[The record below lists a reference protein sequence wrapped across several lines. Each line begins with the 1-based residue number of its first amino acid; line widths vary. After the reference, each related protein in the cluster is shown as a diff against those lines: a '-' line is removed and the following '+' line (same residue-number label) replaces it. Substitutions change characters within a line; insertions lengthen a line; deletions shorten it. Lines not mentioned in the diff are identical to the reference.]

1 MKLTESAFNS
11 TRLTFF
17 AALLILVSGVVAFLS
32 FPSQEEP
39 STTVRDAIV
48 IVANPGLP
56 AERME
61 QLVAR
66 PLEERLRQLPELK
79 HVTSTVRPGTVILQ
93 VNLRDEVRDLMP
105 VWQRMRAKIEEA
117 RPLFPA
123 GTLPPQINDDFGR
136 VAIASIA
143 VTAPGFSMSE
153 MREPL
158 KRLREGIYAIKG
170 VQGVS
175 FHGLQDERVYIE
187 FDRTRLAGLGLGANA
202 VLQQLHQQNVVLSG
216 GQVVLSGLNSAV
228 VASGE
233 IRSLEALRDFVLA
246 VPASAGTAPATVRLG
261 DIAQIRV
268 LPADPPESAAI
279 YRGDNAV
286 VLGVSMRPGQNI
298 KMLGQELKERVA
310 QLEQQLPAGFSLDF
324 VTYQADVVERE
335 MGSMNRVMAET
346 IVIVMA
352 VVVLFLGWRAG
363 IIVGS
368 IVPLTILAT
377 LLVMRAL
384 SIELHIVSMA
394 AIIIALGL
402 LVDNGIVIAEDV
414 ERRLA
419 MGEDRRTACI
429 RAGQS
434 LGIPLLTSSLVIIFA
449 FSPFF
454 FGNTTVNEYLRPL
467 VIVVA
472 LSLLSSWLLCLTV
485 TPLLCYFF
493 LKPGHHNA
501 DEPPKETGFYA
512 GYARVIRK
520 VLEHKG
526 KMLAAMTVLF
536 IGSMV
541 LLSRVPAGFLPPSER
556 PQYQVAIEL
565 QPGSDARRTQTVV
578 RDLSL
583 WLSDKKAN
591 PEVTTSI
598 GYVADGGPRVVLVL
612 SPPLPASHVGY
623 FTVSVQSA
631 KDVAPMIERT
641 RQWMAQRYPDVRVD
655 AKRFSRSANDAGTVA
670 YRISGPDETVLR
682 DIGTKIEG
690 VLRPLPGMVQVRN
703 DWGPRVPRVDVQ
715 IDQRKARRLGI
726 SSEDIATSLGA
737 RYTGVEVSVLRD
749 GDTLVPLVVRGS
761 DAERAR
767 PEDLA
772 NTLIHPASG
781 AAPVP
786 LSALASL
793 SLSSEPSAIRRR
805 DLVRTLTVEGRSTQ
819 ATAQQIVDRAAPD
832 IAKIALPPGY
842 RIEMGAE
849 IEEAADSN
857 ASLKTYL
864 PLAVVA
870 MLLLFVWQFNSF
882 RKLTLIVGIIP
893 FAMIGVAPALL
904 LGGEPLG
911 FMANF
916 GILSLGGIIVNNAVL
931 LLERIEAELAAGK
944 PRREAVVS
952 AAMARLR
959 PIVMTKLTCV
969 AGLIPLLLFGGSL
982 WAGMALTIIGG
993 LLLGT
998 LITLGLVPVLYELL
1012 FGGRLARWLEQ
1023 RRSGEASGSI
1033 AHS

>member
-1 MKLTESAFNS
+1 MKLTEAALNNS
-11 TRLTFF
+11 RLTFF
-17 AALLILVSGVVAFLS
+17 AALLILVTGAFAFLS

-39 STTVRDAIV
+39 STTVRDALV
-48 IVANPGLP
+48 FVVNPGLP

-66 PLEERLRQLPELK
+66 PIEEKLRQLPELK
-79 HVTSTVRPGTVILQ
+79 HVTSAVRSGSVILQ
-93 VNLRDEVRDLMP
+93 VSLRDEIKNLMP

-117 RPLFPA
+117 RPAFPA
-123 GTLPPQINDDFGR
+123 GTFPPQINDDFGR

-143 VTAPGFSMSE
+143 VTAPDFSMSE

-158 KRLREGIYAIKG
+158 KRLREGIYGIEG
-170 VQGVS
+170 VQGVT

-187 FDRTRLAGLGLGANA
+187 FDRTRLAGLGLSAAA
-202 VLQQLHQQNVVLSG
+202 VLQQLQQQNVVLSG
-216 GQVVLSGLNSAV
+216 GQLVLSGLNSAV
-228 VASGE
+228 AASGE
-233 IRSLEALRDFVLA
+233 IRSLEALREFVLA
-246 VPASAGTAPATVRLG
+246 VPSAAQNTSVAVRMG

-298 KMLGQELKERVA
+298 KTLGRELKTRVA
-310 QLEQQLPAGFSLDF
+310 ELAQQLPAGFSLDF
-324 VTYQADVVERE
+324 VTYQADVVEHE
-335 MGSMNRVMAET
+335 MGSMNRVMGET
-346 IVIVMA
+346 ILIVMT

-377 LLVMRAL
+377 LLLMRAL

-402 LVDNGIVIAEDV
+402 LVDNGIVIVEDV

-419 MGEDRRTACI
+419 AGEDRKTACI
-429 RAGQS
+429 QAGRT

-454 FGNTTVNEYLRPL
+454 FGNTTINEYLRPL
-467 VIVVA
+467 VVVVA
-472 LSLLSSWLLCLTV
+472 LSLLGSWLLCLTV

-493 LKPGHHNA
+493 LKSGHHGAEDTPN
-501 DEPPKETGFYA
+501 DSRFYR
-512 GYARVIRK
+512 GYASLIRK
-520 VLEHKG
+520 VLDHKG
-526 KMLAAMTVLF
+526 LTLLGMGVLLA
-536 IGSMV
+536 GSMM

-556 PQYQVAIEL
+556 SQFQVVLEL
-565 QPGSDARRTQTVV
+565 QPGSDTRRTQLVV
-578 RDLSL
+578 RDLSR
-583 WLSDKKAN
+583 WLSDQKTN

-612 SPPLPASHVGY
+612 NPPLPASHIGY
-623 FTVSVQSA
+623 FTVSVRKG
-631 KDVAPMIERT
+631 KDVDTMIDRT
-641 RQWMAQRYPDVRVD
+641 REWMAKRYPDVRVD
-655 AKRFSRSANDAGTVA
+655 AKRFSRSMNDAGLVA
-670 YRISGPDETVLR
+670 YRISGPDEAVLR
-682 DIGTKIEG
+682 DIGQQVEA
-690 VLRPLPGMVQVRN
+690 VLRPLPGMIHVRN

-726 SSEDIATSLGA
+726 SSEDVATALGA
-737 RYTGVEVSVLRD
+737 RYTGIEVSVLRD

-781 AAPVP
+781 GAPVP
-786 LSALASL
+786 LSALASV
-793 SLSSEPSAIRRR
+793 SLSSEPSALRRR

-819 ATAQQIVDRAAPD
+819 ATAQETVDRAAPD
-832 IAKIALPPGY
+832 IAKIPLPSGY
-842 RIEMGAE
+842 RIELGAE
-849 IEEAADSN
+849 LEEAADAN
-857 ASLKTYL
+857 EALGQYL
-864 PLAVVA
+864 PHAVVA
-870 MLLLFVWQFNSF
+870 MLLLFIWQFGSF
-882 RKLTLIVGIIP
+882 RKLILIVGIIP

-916 GILSLGGIIVNNAVL
+916 GLLSLAGIIVNNAVL
-931 LLERIEAELAAGK
+931 LLERIEAELAAGRQ
-944 PRREAVVS
+944 RREAVV
-952 AAMARLR
+952 AAAVARLR

-969 AGLIPLLLFGGSL
+969 AGLIPLLLFGGNL
-982 WAGMALTIIGG
+982 WTGMALTIMGG
-993 LLLGT
+993 LALGT

-1012 FGGRLARWLEQ
+1012 FGGRFADWL
-1023 RRSGEASGSI
+1023 RRQTGFEKATQG
-1033 AHS
+1033 ATH

>member
-690 VLRPLPGMVQVRN
+690 VLRPLPGHQ
-703 DWGPRVPRVDVQ
+703 
-715 IDQRKARRLGI
+715 QRRHRHHARR
-726 SSEDIATSLGA
+726 
-737 RYTGVEVSVLRD
+737 
-749 GDTLVPLVVRGS
+749 PLY
-761 DAERAR
+761 
-767 PEDLA
+767 
-772 NTLIHPASG
+772 
-781 AAPVP
+781 
-786 LSALASL
+786 
-793 SLSSEPSAIRRR
+793 RRR
-805 DLVRTLTVEGRSTQ
+805 GLRPARRRH
-819 ATAQQIVDRAAPD
+819 ARAAGG
-832 IAKIALPPGY
+832 AWQRCRTCPP
-842 RIEMGAE
+842 
-849 IEEAADSN
+849 
-857 ASLKTYL
+857 
-864 PLAVVA
+864 
-870 MLLLFVWQFNSF
+870 
-882 RKLTLIVGIIP
+882 
-893 FAMIGVAPALL
+893 
-904 LGGEPLG
+904 
-911 FMANF
+911 
-916 GILSLGGIIVNNAVL
+916 
-931 LLERIEAELAAGK
+931 
-944 PRREAVVS
+944 
-952 AAMARLR
+952 
-959 PIVMTKLTCV
+959 
-969 AGLIPLLLFGGSL
+969 
-982 WAGMALTIIGG
+982 
-993 LLLGT
+993 
-998 LITLGLVPVLYELL
+998 
-1012 FGGRLARWLEQ
+1012 
-1023 RRSGEASGSI
+1023 
-1033 AHS
+1033 

>member
-1 MKLTESAFNS
+1 MKLTESALNS

-17 AALLILVSGVVAFLS
+17 TALLILVSGVFAFLS

-79 HVTSTVRPGTVILQ
+79 HLTSTVRPGTVILQ

-170 VQGVS
+170 VQGVT

-187 FDRTRLAGLGLGANA
+187 FDRTRLAGLGLGADA

-298 KMLGQELKERVA
+298 KMLGQELKDRVA

-335 MGSMNRVMAET
+335 MGNMNRVMEET
-346 IVIVMA
+346 IVIVMT

-429 RAGQS
+429 RAGQT

-467 VIVVA
+467 VVVVA

-520 VLEHKG
+520 VLDHKG

-565 QPGSDARRTQTVV
+565 QPGSDARRTQAVV
-578 RDLSL
+578 RDLSQ

-682 DIGTKIEG
+682 DIGGKIEG
-690 VLRPLPGMVQVRN
+690 VLRPLPGMVHVRN

-737 RYTGVEVSVLRD
+737 RYTGVEVSVLHVGKIRFFADNGGCAEDDLDMSVQQLIDD
-749 GDTLVPLVVRGS
+749 GRVEFL
-761 DAERAR
+761 E
-767 PEDLA
+767 
-772 NTLIHPASG
+772 
-781 AAPVP
+781 
-786 LSALASL
+786 
-793 SLSSEPSAIRRR
+793 
-805 DLVRTLTVEGRSTQ
+805 LVRVCACS
-819 ATAQQIVDRAAPD
+819 
-832 IAKIALPPGY
+832 
-842 RIEMGAE
+842 
-849 IEEAADSN
+849 
-857 ASLKTYL
+857 
-864 PLAVVA
+864 
-870 MLLLFVWQFNSF
+870 
-882 RKLTLIVGIIP
+882 
-893 FAMIGVAPALL
+893 
-904 LGGEPLG
+904 
-911 FMANF
+911 
-916 GILSLGGIIVNNAVL
+916 
-931 LLERIEAELAAGK
+931 
-944 PRREAVVS
+944 
-952 AAMARLR
+952 
-959 PIVMTKLTCV
+959 
-969 AGLIPLLLFGGSL
+969 
-982 WAGMALTIIGG
+982 
-993 LLLGT
+993 
-998 LITLGLVPVLYELL
+998 
-1012 FGGRLARWLEQ
+1012 GGRLVPDIVYPYPYDHCIGLLGQ
-1023 RRSGEASGSI
+1023 DI
-1033 AHS
+1033 FVHT

>member
-786 LSALASL
+786 LSALASV
-793 SLSSEPSAIRRR
+793 SLSS
-805 DLVRTLTVEGRSTQ
+805 
-819 ATAQQIVDRAAPD
+819 
-832 IAKIALPPGY
+832 
-842 RIEMGAE
+842 
-849 IEEAADSN
+849 
-857 ASLKTYL
+857 
-864 PLAVVA
+864 
-870 MLLLFVWQFNSF
+870 
-882 RKLTLIVGIIP
+882 
-893 FAMIGVAPALL
+893 
-904 LGGEPLG
+904 
-911 FMANF
+911 
-916 GILSLGGIIVNNAVL
+916 
-931 LLERIEAELAAGK
+931 
-944 PRREAVVS
+944 
-952 AAMARLR
+952 
-959 PIVMTKLTCV
+959 
-969 AGLIPLLLFGGSL
+969 
-982 WAGMALTIIGG
+982 
-993 LLLGT
+993 
-998 LITLGLVPVLYELL
+998 
-1012 FGGRLARWLEQ
+1012 
-1023 RRSGEASGSI
+1023 
-1033 AHS
+1033 